1 MFSMGSVPHTYF
13 QVVYRITHKL
23 LGAEIFI
30 PWRGMKR
37 NVKNLAPIKQKPKSE
52 M

>member
-23 LGAEIFI
+23 LGTEI